1 MRRHLSKFGQ
11 LVLGVMLLLMVGLPL
26 IFNAGLKTA
35 SQTVTSDLTPKS
47 FIKEISADAKELGSA
62 YGIRPSF
69 LIAQASVET
78 DFGRNLLGKHH
89 NLYGLQSVDG
99 RANVRLREKVV
110 VNGKEEW
117 QTVYYQTYPAG
128 QASMLDYLER
138 LRQGEFGD
146 QLYEKLV
153 QAESSSVASTELILS
168 KFKNDSEF
176 ADKMVE
182 VIKKYELEKY
192 DE

>member
-11 LVLGVMLLLMVGLPL
+11 LVLAVMLLLMVGLPL

-62 YGIRPSF
+62 YGVRPSF

-117 QTVYYQTYPAG
+117 QTVYYQTYSTG

-146 QLYEKLV
+146 QLYEKIV

-176 ADKMVE
+176 ADQMVE
-182 VIKKYELEKY
+182 VIKKYELEQY
-192 DE
+192 DK